1 MGAKDKTERRIK
13 LDFVSDNFYNE
24 TNFTGFSANP
34 HGGVT
39 VSTGIVEAVE
49 AYRGSYRPR

>member
-1 MGAKDKTERRIK
+1 MFYKSCFM
-13 LDFVSDNFYNE
+13 LDLSQAGVYIPITDGGFFSDF
-24 TNFTGFSANP
+24 
-34 HGGVT
+34 GGVT